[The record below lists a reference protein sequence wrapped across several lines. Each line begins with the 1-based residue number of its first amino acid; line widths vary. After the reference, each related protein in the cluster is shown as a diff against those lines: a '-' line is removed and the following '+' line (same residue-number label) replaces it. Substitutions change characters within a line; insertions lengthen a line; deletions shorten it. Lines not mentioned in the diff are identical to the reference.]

1 MAGSSTGADRKWW
14 AFTGLGILSF
24 LGCIDLTIV
33 NTAAPDIQSHFGA
46 TVTELQ
52 LIVNIF
58 IVALS
63 MFMVTMGRLADLHG
77 RRRVLYCGTVVF
89 GIASLGAG
97 FADDVSWLVV
107 CRFAQGAACAVL
119 YTSTGAIVSATFPEH
134 ERGRAIG
141 ALYGVNGLG
150 LAIGPM
156 LGGFLVSWL
165 SWRWVFWLN
174 VPLIVV
180 ALLICLPTVR
190 ESRSEERG
198 GVDPVGLVLLSTGLP
213 AVVLGLTL
221 GDTWGWTDGRILGL
235 LSGGTAAIGAFC
247 YAERKVKHPMI
258 QFRLFAHRDFL
269 SAIVADFSLAFFY
282 CTALFLM
289 PLYLHSVRGYE
300 GYVTGLLL
308 LPCTAVVAALSPL
321 VGRLVDRHGPRPL
334 LCAGFVSF
342 AVSALLMARLG
353 PDSGVGLPIVA
364 FAAMGV
370 GWALV
375 LGPATV
381 ASLSSVPRHLAGTAV
396 GSSWTFHNLGGAFG
410 LAAGMAAYRWSAED
424 ALRHSLAERQVP
436 DGAWVEEVVAAPDDG
451 PELLREHT
459 PLSEADISEVFGDF
473 FTSGN
478 RSAMWLLFAVS
489 LTALA
494 VISLGLR
501 ARREGP
507 RPTRTGAGPGA
518 PAESAGGPLPP
529 LTPPGGSPAAV
540 PRHPAAPPSAAPPG

>member
-1 MAGSSTGADRKWW
+1 MADSSTGADRKWW
-14 AFTGLGILSF
+14 AFTGVGILSF

-33 NTAAPDIQSHFGA
+33 NTAAPDIQSHFDA

-52 LIVNIF
+52 LIVNMF

-89 GIASLGAG
+89 GAASLGAG
-97 FADDVSWLVV
+97 FAEDVTWLVI

-134 ERGRAIG
+134 ERGKAIG

-180 ALLICLPTVR
+180 ALLICVPTVR

-198 GVDPVGLVLLSTGLP
+198 GVDPVGLCLLTAGLP

-221 GDTWGWTDGRILGL
+221 GDSWGWASGRVLGL
-235 LSGGTAAIGAFC
+235 LIGGGVALAAFC
-247 YAERKVKHPMI
+247 HAERKVRHPMI

-282 CTALFLM
+282 CTALFLI

-300 GYVTGLLL
+300 GHVTGLLL
-308 LPCTAVVAALSPL
+308 LPCTAVVAVLSPL
-321 VGRLVDRHGPRPL
+321 VGRLVDRYRPHRL
-334 LCAGFVSF
+334 LCAGFVAF
-342 AVSALLMARLG
+342 AVAALLLAHLT
-353 PDSGVGLPIVA
+353 PDRGTGYLITA
-364 FAAMGV
+364 FTAMGV

-381 ASLSSVPRHLAGTAV
+381 ASLSAVPPRLAGTAV

-424 ALRHSLAERQVP
+424 ALHQDLADRGIP
-436 DGAWVEEVVAAPDDG
+436 DGDWVDEVVAAPDDG
-451 PELLREHT
+451 PELLADHT
-459 PLSEADISEVFGDF
+459 ELTDAEISQVFGDF

-494 VISLGLR
+494 VIAVGLR
-501 ARREGP
+501 SRGGRPAERRE
-507 RPTRTGAGPGA
+507 
-518 PAESAGGPLPP
+518 PADPP
-529 LTPPGGSPAAV
+529 LTDPRSAPAAV
-540 PRHPAAPPSAAPPG
+540 PCHPAGPPSGGPPV